1 MNLFFGERRGS
12 DWLYEI
18 IFEIF
23 SIYRENIDGSE
34 NIECLKT
41 IAFFWDYY
49 RWLLILSRYDLSL
62 LS

>member
-1 MNLFFGERRGS
+1 MNLLFGERRGS

-34 NIECLKT
+34 NIEFLKT
-41 IAFFWDYY
+41 IAFFWDY
-49 RWLLILSRYDLSL
+49 
-62 LS
+62 